1 MKNNLNIQLLLII
14 GILILVNVFAAN
26 YFLRI
31 DLTKEK
37 RYSLSDVSKQTVDS
51 LNLPMFIQIYME
63 GDYPPNIRRFQEAV
77 RTSLVEM
84 QQYANGNLDF
94 EFIDPTNNKELA
106 QSLAKQGFPSIPVTV
121 QTSATET
128 ENKQL
133 FPYALMRYR
142 DKEQYIDLLKGAA
155 FPNGQIDFIKA
166 ESDLEYKLVS
176 PMRNLMREQKGV
188 VAIVQ
193 GHGEPAIEEMG
204 EWIAA
209 IQNGYEVFTYD
220 MRKNAG
226 NALAPTLTP
235 EKMAEINKDLPDN
248 LKFKRGIDVVVI
260 AQPQKPFTEREK
272 YELDQYLMRGGS
284 IFWLMNQEKVDMDM
298 YEKRS
303 TLTQLRELNL
313 DDMFLKYGFKLNYNL
328 IQDLSCE
335 KTEIFQEGPEGGKF
349 SSAPWI
355 FYPLAFTLPQHPISR
370 NVDQILMRYVS
381 SIDTFA
387 QNSVKKSVFLTSSP
401 ASRTIDGQQFID
413 LNKYLTEKPPVALFK
428 NKGNR
433 ITGLLLEGFFNSLF
447 ANRQAPIDS
456 LATKAPSAT
465 FGARSGVSGK
475 MVLLSDGEFFQG
487 QKFRGKR
494 GYIPYDNKA
503 MLMNAIDYLAGD
515 EALINIRSKAV
526 EVRTLDKKALK
537 ESAGWVRALNLIL
550 PILAI
555 VLFGVIR
562 FYLRKRKNERLKV

>member
-1 MKNNLNIQLLLII
+1 MKNNLNIQILLIVGILLLANI
-14 GILILVNVFAAN
+14 FAAN
-26 YFLRI
+26 FFFRL

-37 RYSLSDVSKQTVDS
+37 RYSLSQVSRETADS

-63 GDYPPNIRRFQEAV
+63 GDYPPNIRRFQEAI
-77 RTSLVEM
+77 RTTLVEM
-84 QQYANGNLDF
+84 QQYSNGNLDF
-94 EFIDPTNNKELA
+94 EFIDPSNNKELA
-106 QSLAKQGFPSIPVTV
+106 QSLAKQGLPSIPVTV

-193 GHGEPAIEEMG
+193 GHGEPPIEEMG
-204 EWIAA
+204 EWITA

-220 MRKNAG
+220 MHKNAG

-235 EKMAEINKDLPDN
+235 EKMAEINKDVPDN
-248 LKFKRGIDVVVI
+248 LKFRRGIDVVVI

-284 IFWLMNQEKVDMDM
+284 IFWLMNQQNVDMDM

-355 FYPLAFTLPQHPISR
+355 FFPLAFTLPQHPISR
-370 NVDQILMRYVS
+370 NVDQVLMRYVS
-381 SIDTFA
+381 SIDTFS
-387 QNSVKKSVFLTSSP
+387 QKGTKKSVFLTSSP
-401 ASRTIDGQQFID
+401 ASRTVDGQQFID
-413 LNKYLTEKPPVALFK
+413 LSKYLSEKPPVALFK
-428 NKGNR
+428 KGNK
-433 ITGLLLEGFFNSLF
+433 ITGLLVEGFFTSLF
-447 ANRQAPIDS
+447 ANREAPLDS
-456 LATKAPSAT
+456 LATKAPTAA
-465 FGARSGVSGK
+465 FGAKSGVSGK
-475 MVLLSDGEFFQG
+475 IVMLSDGEFFKG

-494 GYIPYDNKA
+494 GFIPYDNKA
-503 MLMNAIDYLAGD
+503 MLMNIIDYLAGD
-515 EALINIRSKAV
+515 DALTNIRSKDV
-526 EVRTLDKKALK
+526 EVRTMDKKILK
-537 ESAGWVRALNLIL
+537 ESAGLVRALNLIL
-550 PILAI
+550 PILTI
-555 VLFGVIR
+555 VLFGLLR
-562 FYLRKRKNERLKV
+562 FYLRKRKNERLKA

>member
-1 MKNNLNIQLLLII
+1 
-14 GILILVNVFAAN
+14 
-26 YFLRI
+26 
-31 DLTKEK
+31 
-37 RYSLSDVSKQTVDS
+37 
-51 LNLPMFIQIYME
+51 
-63 GDYPPNIRRFQEAV
+63 
-77 RTSLVEM
+77 M
-84 QQYANGNLDF
+84 QQYSNGNLDF
-94 EFIDPTNNKELA
+94 EFIDPSNNKELA

-176 PMRNLMREQKGV
+176 PMRNLIREQKGV
-188 VAIVQ
+188 VAILQ
-193 GHGEPAIEEMG
+193 GHGEPPIEEMG
-204 EWIAA
+204 EWITA

-220 MRKNAG
+220 MHKNAG

-235 EKMAEINKDLPDN
+235 EKMAEINKDVPDN
-248 LKFKRGIDVVVI
+248 LKFRRGIDVVVI

-284 IFWLMNQEKVDMDM
+284 IFWLMNQQNVDMDM

-335 KTEIFQEGPEGGKF
+335 KTEFFQEGPEGGKF

-355 FYPLAFTLPQHPISR
+355 FFPLAFTLPQHPISR
-370 NVDQILMRYVS
+370 NVDQVLMRYVS
-381 SIDTFA
+381 SIDTFS
-387 QNSVKKSVFLTSSP
+387 QKDVKKSVFLTSSA
-401 ASRTIDGQQFID
+401 ASRTVDGQQFID
-413 LNKYLTEKPPVALFK
+413 LSKYLSEKPPVALFK
-428 NKGNR
+428 KGNR
-433 ITGLLLEGFFNSLF
+433 ITGLLVEGFFTSLF
-447 ANRQAPIDS
+447 ANREAPLDS
-456 LATKAPSAT
+456 LATKAPTAT

-475 MVLLSDGEFFQG
+475 IVMLSDGEFFKG
-487 QKFRGKR
+487 QNFRGKR

-503 MLMNAIDYLAGD
+503 MLMNVIDYLAGD
-515 EALINIRSKAV
+515 DALTNIRSKDV
-526 EVRTLDKKALK
+526 EVRTMDKKILK
-537 ESAGWVRALNLIL
+537 ESAGLVRALNLIL
-550 PILAI
+550 PILTI
-555 VLFGVIR
+555 VLFGLLR
-562 FYLRKRKNERLKV
+562 FYLRKRKNERLKA

>member
-1 MKNNLNIQLLLII
+1 MKNNLNIQILLIVGILLLANI
-14 GILILVNVFAAN
+14 FAAN
-26 YFLRI
+26 FFFRL

-37 RYSLSDVSKQTVDS
+37 RYSLSEVSRKTADS

-63 GDYPPNIRRFQEAV
+63 GDYPPNIRRFQEAI
-77 RTSLVEM
+77 RTTLVEM
-84 QQYANGNLDF
+84 QQYSNGNLDF
-94 EFIDPTNNKELA
+94 EFIDPSNNKELA

-176 PMRNLMREQKGV
+176 PMRNLIREQKGV
-188 VAIVQ
+188 VAILQ
-193 GHGEPAIEEMG
+193 GHGEPPIEEMG
-204 EWIAA
+204 EWITA

-220 MRKNAG
+220 MHKNAG

-235 EKMAEINKDLPDN
+235 EKMAEINKDVPDN
-248 LKFKRGIDVVVI
+248 LKFRRGIDVVVI

-284 IFWLMNQEKVDMDM
+284 IFWLMNQQNVDMDM

-355 FYPLAFTLPQHPISR
+355 FFPLAFTLPQHPISR
-370 NVDQILMRYVS
+370 NVDQVLMRYVS
-381 SIDTFA
+381 SIDTFS
-387 QNSVKKSVFLTSSP
+387 QKDVKKSVFLTSSA
-401 ASRTIDGQQFID
+401 ASRTVDGQQFID
-413 LNKYLTEKPPVALFK
+413 LSKYLSEKPPVALFK
-428 NKGNR
+428 KGNR
-433 ITGLLLEGFFNSLF
+433 ITGLLVEGFFTSLF
-447 ANRQAPIDS
+447 ANREAPLDS
-456 LATKAPSAT
+456 LATKAPTAT

-475 MVLLSDGEFFQG
+475 IVMLSDGEFFKG
-487 QKFRGKR
+487 QNFRGKR

-503 MLMNAIDYLAGD
+503 MLMNVIDYLAGD
-515 EALINIRSKAV
+515 DALTNIRSKDV
-526 EVRTLDKKALK
+526 EVRTMDKKILK
-537 ESAGWVRALNLIL
+537 ESAGLVRALNLIL
-550 PILAI
+550 PILTI
-555 VLFGVIR
+555 VLFGLLR
-562 FYLRKRKNERLKV
+562 FYLRKRKNERLKA

>member
-1 MKNNLNIQLLLII
+1 MKNNLNIQILLIVAILLLANI
-14 GILILVNVFAAN
+14 FAAN
-26 YFLRI
+26 FFFRL

-37 RYSLSDVSKQTVDS
+37 RYSLSEVSRKTADS

-63 GDYPPNIRRFQEAV
+63 GNYPPNIRRFQEAI
-77 RTSLVEM
+77 RTTLVEM
-84 QQYANGNLDF
+84 QQYSNGNLDF
-94 EFIDPTNNKELA
+94 EFIDPSNNKELA
-106 QSLAKQGFPSIPVTV
+106 QSLAKQGLPSIPVTV

-193 GHGEPAIEEMG
+193 GHGEPPIEEMG
-204 EWIAA
+204 EWVTA

-235 EKMAEINKDLPDN
+235 EKMAEINKDVPDN
-248 LKFKRGIDVVVI
+248 LKFRRGIDVVVI

-284 IFWLMNQEKVDMDM
+284 IFWLMNQQNVDMDM

-355 FYPLAFTLPQHPISR
+355 FFPLAFTLPQHPISR
-370 NVDQILMRYVS
+370 NVDQVLMRYVS
-381 SIDTFA
+381 SIDTFS
-387 QNSVKKSVFLTSSP
+387 QKEVKKSVFLTSSA
-401 ASRTIDGQQFID
+401 ASRTVDGQQFID
-413 LNKYLTEKPPVALFK
+413 LSKYLTEKPPVALFK
-428 NKGNR
+428 KGNR
-433 ITGLLLEGFFNSLF
+433 ITGLLVEGFFTSLF
-447 ANRQAPIDS
+447 ANREAPLDS
-456 LATKAPSAT
+456 LATKAPTAK

-475 MVLLSDGEFFQG
+475 IVLLSDGEFFKG

-503 MLMNAIDYLAGD
+503 MLMNVIDYLSGD
-515 EALINIRSKAV
+515 DALTNIRSKDV
-526 EVRTLDKKALK
+526 EVRTMDKKILK
-537 ESAGWVRALNLIL
+537 DSAGLIRALNLIL

-555 VLFGVIR
+555 VLFGLLR
-562 FYLRKRKNERLKV
+562 FYLRKRKNERLKA

>member
-1 MKNNLNIQLLLII
+1 MKNNLNIQILLIVGILLLANI
-14 GILILVNVFAAN
+14 FAAN
-26 YFLRI
+26 FFFRL

-37 RYSLSDVSKQTVDS
+37 RYSLSEVSRKTADS

-63 GDYPPNIRRFQEAV
+63 GDYPPNIRRFQEAI
-77 RTSLVEM
+77 RTTLVEM
-84 QQYANGNLDF
+84 QQYSNGNLDF
-94 EFIDPTNNKELA
+94 EFIDPSNNKELA

-176 PMRNLMREQKGV
+176 PMRNLIREQKGV
-188 VAIVQ
+188 VAILQ
-193 GHGEPAIEEMG
+193 GHGEPPIEEMG
-204 EWIAA
+204 EWITA

-220 MRKNAG
+220 MHKNAG

-235 EKMAEINKDLPDN
+235 EKMAEINKDVPDN
-248 LKFKRGIDVVVI
+248 LKFRRGIDVVVI

-284 IFWLMNQEKVDMDM
+284 IFWLMNQQNVDMDM

-355 FYPLAFTLPQHPISR
+355 FFPLAFTLPQHPISR
-370 NVDQILMRYVS
+370 NVDQVLMRYVS
-381 SIDTFA
+381 SIDTFS
-387 QNSVKKSVFLTSSP
+387 QKDVKKSVFLTSSA
-401 ASRTIDGQQFID
+401 ASRTVDGQQFID
-413 LNKYLTEKPPVALFK
+413 LSKYLSEKPPVALFK
-428 NKGNR
+428 KGNR
-433 ITGLLLEGFFNSLF
+433 ITGLLVEGFFTSLF
-447 ANRQAPIDS
+447 ANREAPLDS
-456 LATKAPSAT
+456 LATKAPTAT

-475 MVLLSDGEFFQG
+475 IVMISDGEFFKG
-487 QKFRGKR
+487 QNFRGKR

-503 MLMNAIDYLAGD
+503 MLMNVIDYLAGD
-515 EALINIRSKAV
+515 DALTNIRSKDV
-526 EVRTLDKKALK
+526 EVRTMDKKILK
-537 ESAGWVRALNLIL
+537 ESAGLVRALNLIL
-550 PILAI
+550 PILTI
-555 VLFGVIR
+555 VLFGLLR
-562 FYLRKRKNERLKV
+562 FYLRKRKNERLKA